1 MKWKKD
7 KNLEGVVYQTGINN
21 YYIYIVFLI
30 IFYLLIFKI
39 KIKIK
44 NIKIIFKIDTYSQR
58 DRLEDL
64 LRNIS
69 PERIKVAEAMVFC
82 IEHAEAAEEICDC
95 ISESLS
101 ILQTPVNKKIAR
113 LYLISDILHNC
124 GVKVNN
130 ATIYRKA

>member
-1 MKWKKD
+1 M
-7 KNLEGVVYQTGINN
+7 Y
-21 YYIYIVFLI
+21 
-30 IFYLLIFKI
+30 
-39 KIKIK
+39 
-44 NIKIIFKIDTYSQR
+44 YSQR

-124 GVKVNN
+124 GVKVTN
-130 ATIYRKA
+130 ATIYRKAYVYNLFLKKKKGKKEIERRCMYNIISFILQIRDTSSGYL

>member
-1 MKWKKD
+1 MSFK
-7 KNLEGVVYQTGINN
+7 INS
-21 YYIYIVFLI
+21 
-30 IFYLLIFKI
+30 IFYFYIHI
-39 KIKIK
+39 
-44 NIKIIFKIDTYSQR
+44 YSQR

>member
-1 MKWKKD
+1 MK
-7 KNLEGVVYQTGINN
+7 NN
-21 YYIYIVFLI
+21 FVIENVHVNFLKYFLFI
-30 IFYLLIFKI
+30 
-39 KIKIK
+39 
-44 NIKIIFKIDTYSQR
+44 YSQR

-124 GVKVNN
+124 GVKVTN
-130 ATIYRKA
+130 ATIYRKAYVIFLKKKKERKKEKILHVYNINTCI

>member
-1 MKWKKD
+1 MKN
-7 KNLEGVVYQTGINN
+7 NLVIDN
-21 YYIYIVFLI
+21 IYVNFLKYFLFI
-30 IFYLLIFKI
+30 
-39 KIKIK
+39 
-44 NIKIIFKIDTYSQR
+44 YSQR

-124 GVKVNN
+124 GVKVTN
-130 ATIYRKA
+130 ATIYRKAYVIFLKKKERKKERKDITCI